1 MEGRVLLRCSEC
13 DSTREIAGEIPAEYM
28 RAFDDA
34 VHQDGWVPRPG
45 ADNSLICG
53 ACLAK
58 YAGHETVDDEEK
70 VLGRKD
76 PKEI

>member
-13 DSTREIAGEIPAEYM
+13 DYTREIAGEIPTEYT

-53 ACLAK
+53 ACLTG

-70 VLGRKD
+70 VLGL
-76 PKEI
+76 KEPHRL